1 MKTDLEVR
9 LIGADDLR
17 CAFARPSAR
26 ERVFIAL
33 ATISSPTRSLIIRDA
48 VEVPG
53 IAFFDGVEAAWSHR
67 FTMEQVGRATAA
79 GTGICIL
86 HSHGGRGQPG
96 LSVPDKENFWA
107 LAPSVQSLHPEMLV
121 ASVVFSGDWH
131 ASGIVLPG
139 NGGRA
144 LTVNRARWY
153 GAYIDVQ
160 PGPPALPLSWRR
172 GARHLP
178 VWGKLGEER
187 VRAARIGV
195 VGLGGGGSHVVQQ
208 FSHVAVGTL
217 AGVDADVLEDHNRS
231 RVVGT
236 IAGDIGKKK
245 LRAMK
250 RLARDASDGHTAFMG
265 IDAIFPTPEA
275 LEVLATCD
283 VIVGC
288 VDKLSTRKLL
298 QEFAWQ
304 HAIPLVDIGLT
315 IDPTAVPCRPAV
327 GGQVFIGVPGGP
339 CMWCAGI
346 LTQAGLGAETDEQG
360 YVRGGGE
367 AQVVSLNGSLASQAV
382 TEVLNLLTGFMSA
395 PGVLPPAKLVFDGR
409 HVRAIEVSKKPDCQ
423 TCRSMGSG
431 DVIWQRAA

>member
-9 LIGADDLR
+9 LIGADDIR
-17 CAFARPSAR
+17 AVFGRPSVR
-26 ERVFIAL
+26 EQVLIGL
-33 ATISSPTRSLIIRDA
+33 ATISSASKCLMVRD
-48 VEVPG
+48 VVQVPDR
-53 IAFFDGVEAAWSHR
+53 AFFDGVEAAWSHR

-96 LSVPDKENFWA
+96 LSGPDKENFWT
-107 LAPSVQSLHPEMLV
+107 LAPSVQSLHPEMPV

-131 ASGIVLPG
+131 ASGIVLPSS
-139 NGGRA
+139 GGRA
-144 LTVNRARWY
+144 RTIIGSRWY
-153 GAYIDVQ
+153 GSYIDVQ
-160 PGPPALPLSWRR
+160 PGPSALPLSWRR
-172 GARHLP
+172 GARHFP

-187 VRAARIGV
+187 IRAARIGV

-217 AGVDADVLEDHNRS
+217 VGVDADVLEDHNRS

-236 IAGDIGKKK
+236 VASDIGKKK

-250 RLARDASDGHTAFMG
+250 RLVRDASDGHTTFIG
-265 IDAIFPTPEA
+265 VDDVFPAPQT
-275 LEVLATCD
+275 LDVLATCD
-283 VIVGC
+283 IIIGC
-288 VDKLSTRKLL
+288 VDKLRTRKLL
-298 QEFAWQ
+298 QDFAWQ

-315 IDPTAVPCRPAV
+315 IAPTTAPCRPAI

-339 CMWCAGI
+339 CMWCASI
-346 LTQAGLGAETDEQG
+346 LTQAGLDAETDEQG

-395 PGVLPPAKLVFDGR
+395 PGVLPPAKVVFDGR
-409 HVRAIEVSKKPDCQ
+409 RVMPIGVVRKPDCQ
-423 TCRSMGSG
+423 TCRSLGSG
-431 DVIWQRAA
+431 DVVWNRAA